1 MFEAPAGQ
9 PDFAERKAETM
20 NGKSA
25 NNGLKN
31 PVSSGA
37 KAATHRAGQ
46 ARRQKADEH
55 VVAVPAE
62 LKRSFAG
69 NRSLLRWYEQLNYS
83 TRKEIAAWITDVKS
97 AEARV
102 RRAEQ
107 IAERLLATMEA
118 EHELPP
124 AMQVAFARNPRA
136 RAGWE
141 QMSQARRRMHLLSIF
156 YYRDPEGRARRVAQ
170 AVQDADRVAVRKAAK
185 SLGG

>member
-1 MFEAPAGQ
+1 
-9 PDFAERKAETM
+9 M
-20 NGKSA
+20 NGKS
-25 NNGLKN
+25 GDRRVKN
-31 PVSSGA
+31 SMQSSA
-37 KAATHRAGQ
+37 RPATDHAGQ
-46 ARRQKADEH
+46 ARRQKADQH

-69 NRSLLRWYEQLNYS
+69 SRSLLRWYEQLNYS

-124 AMQVAFARNPRA
+124 VMQVAFARNPRA

-141 QMSQARRRMHLLSIF
+141 QMSQARRRMHLFAIF
-156 YYRDPEGRARRVAQ
+156 YYRDPESRARRVAQ

-185 SLGG
+185 SVGG